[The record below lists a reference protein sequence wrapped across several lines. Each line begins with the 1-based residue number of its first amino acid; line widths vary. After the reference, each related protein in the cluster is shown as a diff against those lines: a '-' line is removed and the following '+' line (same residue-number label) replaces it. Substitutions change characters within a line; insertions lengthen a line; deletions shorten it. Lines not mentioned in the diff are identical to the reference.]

1 LVAANTTISR
11 NNLITSQKVI
21 DEIGAG
27 GLSGKPLRDES
38 TSITNYIHQRTKGTI
53 PIISSGGI
61 FSANDAKEKLEN
73 GAALIQVW
81 TGFIY
86 EGPDIV
92 KKVCQ
97 SLK

>member
-1 LVAANTTISR
+1 MRENEKAAARHIEVLKNS
-11 NNLITSQKVI
+11 K
-21 DEIGAG
+21 
-27 GLSGKPLRDES
+27 
-38 TSITNYIHQRTKGTI
+38 
-53 PIISSGGI
+53 
-61 FSANDAKEKLEN
+61 KEKLEN